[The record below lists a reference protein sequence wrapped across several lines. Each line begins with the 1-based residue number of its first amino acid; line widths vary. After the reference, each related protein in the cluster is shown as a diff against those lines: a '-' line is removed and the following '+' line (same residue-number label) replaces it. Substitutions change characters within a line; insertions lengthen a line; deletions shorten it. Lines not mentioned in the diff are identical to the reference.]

1 MKKALIAIGIIIGL
15 GLVGYLGNLVLMAV
29 GGSVG
34 NKIIES
40 IPEKDQ
46 YFTKDQETFVNQ
58 LNGTWVKESDTEQTS
73 PMTIKTTKEDIAI
86 IQTDEDNL
94 VYPAKHVKIDK
105 PAFVLYNLGQKPN
118 MNLELINTDTLSI
131 PNLNATND
139 TQPSDPVIWKR
150 ISR

>member
-1 MKKALIAIGIIIGL
+1 MKKALIGIGVITGL
-15 GLVGYLGNLVLMAV
+15 VLVGYLGNIVLMAV

-34 NKIIES
+34 NKIIDA

-46 YFTKDQETFVNQ
+46 YFTKDQETFVAQ
-58 LNGTWVKESDTEQTS
+58 LDGTWVQESDTAKKFPLS
-73 PMTIKTTKEDIAI
+73 FKTTKEDIAI

-105 PAFVLYNLGQKPN
+105 SIFILYNLGQKPN
-118 MNLELINTDTLSI
+118 MKLELLDSDTLSI

-139 TQPSDPVIWKR
+139 TQPSNPVIWKR
-150 ISR
+150 LN